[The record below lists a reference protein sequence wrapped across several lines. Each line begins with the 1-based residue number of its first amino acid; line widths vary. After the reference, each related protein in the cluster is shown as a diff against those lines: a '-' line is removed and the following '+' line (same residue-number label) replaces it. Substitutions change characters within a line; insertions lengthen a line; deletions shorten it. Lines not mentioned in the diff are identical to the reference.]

1 MKDQSLDKDLF
12 VSDISLAAK
21 EEDLHKLFAICGKV
35 KSVHLL
41 TDQKSGQFNGC
52 AFVRMATA
60 AEAKDALNM
69 LDGTRLL
76 NRCIRIKA
84 ARPKPSAPPAEAQP
98 TEQHRR
104 PRHPRGRRK

>member
-1 MKDQSLDKDLF
+1 MKDHSLDKDLF
-12 VSDISLAAK
+12 VSDIALDAR

-35 KSVHLL
+35 KSIHLL

-60 AEAKDALNM
+60 AEAKEALIM

-84 ARPKPSAPPAEAQP
+84 PRPKTTSTPPGARTSEPKQL
-98 TEQHRR
+98 T
-104 PRHPRGRRK
+104 RHSRGRRK